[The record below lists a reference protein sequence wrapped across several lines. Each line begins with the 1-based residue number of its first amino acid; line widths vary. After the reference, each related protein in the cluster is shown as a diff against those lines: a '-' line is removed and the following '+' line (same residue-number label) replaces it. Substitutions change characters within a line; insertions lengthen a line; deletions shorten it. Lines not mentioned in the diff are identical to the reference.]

1 MTEFNIYNHSHFD
14 FEIPPLDL
22 NLNHFETENDNV
34 NNHIIQND
42 TKNFIELDNKIIN
55 LLPITSE
62 YSDKQ
67 PVKQT
72 VKKTV
77 KNKKINK
84 KEKSKKKVNN
94 KILNKLNILPPNH
107 KIARGRGRALQKA
120 AMTKDQLEVEHYL
133 RLERQKEAAKK
144 FRYKKKMYVKELES
158 KISDLEKI
166 VKKQEEE
173 IEKLKKIKLN
183 LSMKLEK

>member
-1 MTEFNIYNHSHFD
+1 MTEFNIYNHSNFD

-22 NLNHFETENDNV
+22 NLNYFDTENDSL

-42 TKNFIELDNKIIN
+42 TKNFIELDNRIIN
-55 LLPITSE
+55 LLPTTCE

-67 PVKQT
+67 TVEKPVKQI
-72 VKKTV
+72 V

-94 KILNKLNILPPNH
+94 KILNKLHILPPNH
-107 KIARGRGRALQKA
+107 KMARGRGRALQKA
-120 AMTKDQLEVEHYL
+120 KMTKEQLEVEHYL
-133 RLERQKEAAKK
+133 RRENQKHAAKK
-144 FRYKKKMYVKELES
+144 YRDKKKEYIQELE
-158 KISDLEKI
+158 EKI
-166 VKKQEEE
+166 KYLEITNKNQE
-173 IEKLKKIKLN
+173 IEIAELKKIKLN

>member
-1 MTEFNIYNHSHFD
+1 MSEFNIYNHSHFN

-22 NLNHFETENDNV
+22 NLNYFDTENLSSNK
-34 NNHIIQND
+34 HSIKND

-55 LLPITSE
+55 LLPTIDNTI
-62 YSDKQ
+62 KQ
-67 PVKQT
+67 
-72 VKKTV
+72 TV

-84 KEKSKKKVNN
+84 NKKCKQKVSKK
-94 KILNKLNILPPNH
+94 IINKLHVLPPDH
-107 KIARGRGRALQKA
+107 KMARGRGRALQKA
-120 AMTKDQLEVEHYL
+120 KMSKDQLEVEHYL
-133 RLERQKEAAKK
+133 RLEKQKEAAKK
-144 FRYKKKMYVKELES
+144 FRDKKKMYVKELES

-183 LSMKLEK
+183 LSKKLP